1 MVGSATTF
9 LSRHLVRDEWQIVV
23 SKTETAYAV
32 PKLAQ
37 FGKLTSRLAFDFFLP
52 LSFSFGQRGIASVPL
67 KTLELHC
74 NPEKR
79 SS

>member
-37 FGKLTSRLAFDFFLP
+37 FGKLTSTLAFDFFFFLP

-67 KTLELHC
+67 KIT
-74 NPEKR
+74 
-79 SS
+79 